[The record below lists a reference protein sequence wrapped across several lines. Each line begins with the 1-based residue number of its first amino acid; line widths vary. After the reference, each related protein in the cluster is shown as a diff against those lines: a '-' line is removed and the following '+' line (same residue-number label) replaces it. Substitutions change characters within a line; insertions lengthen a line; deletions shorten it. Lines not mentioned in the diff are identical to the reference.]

1 MPDQEVQTPS
11 DLAEALEAHPEAQAI
26 WNSLSEA
33 HRRGHLIAIQRVTDP
48 KKTADKV
55 HDLIEHLVEGH
66 GH

>member
-11 DLAEALEAHPEAQAI
+11 GLAEALEAHPEAQAI
-26 WNSLSEA
+26 WNRLSEA

-48 KKTADKV
+48 KKKADKV
-55 HDLIEHLVEGH
+55 RDLIEHLVEGH